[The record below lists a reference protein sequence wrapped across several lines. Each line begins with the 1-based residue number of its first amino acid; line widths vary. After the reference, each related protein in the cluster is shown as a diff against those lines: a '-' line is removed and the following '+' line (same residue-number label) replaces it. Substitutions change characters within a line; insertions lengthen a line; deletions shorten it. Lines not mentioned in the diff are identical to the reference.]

1 MIVGEAAVDL
11 QGIHP
16 ELLVDYR
23 VDLVVVQIDMILI
36 LELLLVDLQLWD
48 LLDLHQE
55 DMLVVQEY
63 LMHQVL
69 LVGLLVVA
77 VAVLVVLV
85 EMVQDSLDL
94 VTLVEPVVLD

>member
-1 MIVGEAAVDL
+1 MDL

-36 LELLLVDLQLWD
+36 LELLLVDLQLLD

-55 DMLVVQEY
+55 DMKVVLES
-63 LMHQVL
+63 LMHL
-69 LVGLLVVA
+69 LLEDG
-77 VAVLVVLV
+77 
-85 EMVQDSLDL
+85 
-94 VTLVEPVVLD
+94 PVVGAAELASF

>member
-1 MIVGEAAVDL
+1 MMVQVVVADL
-11 QGIHP
+11 QEIHQQ
-16 ELLVDYR
+16 LRVDCL
-23 VDLVVVQIDMILI
+23 VDLVVVQIGMNHILV
-36 LELLLVDLQLWD
+36 LLRVDLVELE